1 MGCCKD
7 CNKRS
12 IVCHAA
18 CEEYIAEVEMMA
30 VIREDVNK
38 ARQLSRQLREF
49 KQDSY
54 HRHERRH
61 R

>member
-1 MGCCKD
+1 MGCCRN

-12 IVCHAA
+12 IVCHTV
-18 CEEYIAEVEMMA
+18 CEEYIAEVVVMA
-30 VIREDVNK
+30 AMRDKVSK
-38 ARQLSRQLREF
+38 ARQIDRQLREC

-54 HRHERRH
+54 HRHERTH

>member
-1 MGCCKD
+1 MGCCKN

-12 IVCHAA
+12 MDCHVA
-18 CEEYIAEVEMMA
+18 CEEYIAEVVVMA
-30 VIREDVNK
+30 AMCDKVSK

-54 HRHERRH
+54 HRYERRH